1 MGSFVRTMERKQ
13 ARKMAKE
20 EETSEEETTE
30 GAPDSGDG
38 LELSSDEVQALLIDA
53 EVFVRTGAEK
63 LDELREAGVVDDEL
77 CAKINDVAE
86 ALFKLVDES

>member
-1 MGSFVRTMERKQ
+1 MQRKQ

-20 EETSEEETTE
+20 EEQGGDEEAPESGETV
-30 GAPDSGDG
+30 
-38 LELSSDEVQALLIDA
+38 ELSADDVAALLIDA
-53 EVFVRTGAEK
+53 EVYARSAAEK
-63 LDELREAGVVDDEL
+63 LDELREAGAVDDEL